1 MGKLEKMVQLGN
13 EIGLRGIALIEF
25 IKFYIKRESR
35 KGEGRET
42 YCTRGEERGRETCN
56 RICTG

>member
-1 MGKLEKMVQLGN
+1 MGKLEKVVQLGN
-13 EIGLRGIALIEF
+13 ETGLRGIALIEF
-25 IKFYIKRESR
+25 NKFYK
-35 KGEGRET
+35 KRET